1 MLDNLTSLKIC
12 KGEAIMNHEGL
23 SKRRRVAQIDLV
35 ISTDE
40 NTDLKL
46 KLVCYLLDDHIILNI
61 SHTHTHTQT
70 HYTPKQQIGI

>member
-12 KGEAIMNHEGL
+12 KGEGIMNHEGL

-46 KLVCYLLDDHIILNI
+46 KLVCYLLD
-61 SHTHTHTQT
+61 
-70 HYTPKQQIGI
+70 